1 MKSYYLEPNK
11 DYHNKEHS
19 VDASDT
25 LLEDTVQYYEDCHND
40 YLFAWC
46 NRQNLALHYGYWDA
60 ETPYDH
66 HQALLNTNRVLYE
79 SAQIKPS
86 DHVLDAGC
94 GLGGSSLWIANEY
107 KNKVTGITLSEKQAL
122 YANRHAQKR
131 GLTDSVNF
139 AVANFSSTD
148 FPDESFDVVWALES
162 ACYALNKADF
172 LQEAYR
178 LLRKGGRLALCD
190 AFVLRREFNAEEWQT
205 VMNFLNGWAV
215 PNLAS
220 RDEFDQLL
228 NSTGFQSVQCI
239 DISEQVLP
247 SS

>member
-11 DYHNKEHS
+11 DYHNKEQS

-60 ETPYDH
+60 ATPYKH

-86 DHVLDAGC
+86 DHILDAGC

-107 KNKVTGITLSEKQAL
+107 NNKVTGITLSEKQAL

-139 AVANFSSTD
+139 AVANFCATD
-148 FPDESFDVVWALES
+148 FP
-162 ACYALNKADF
+162 
-172 LQEAYR
+172 
-178 LLRKGGRLALCD
+178 
-190 AFVLRREFNAEEWQT
+190 
-205 VMNFLNGWAV
+205 
-215 PNLAS
+215 
-220 RDEFDQLL
+220 
-228 NSTGFQSVQCI
+228 
-239 DISEQVLP
+239 
-247 SS
+247 